1 MHKNKYS
8 LIIFSLT
15 LISLFP
21 CCSANINKSQQKF
34 GNDADYYLGLRF
46 LSENKENEAKQKFLS
61 CKKNGSYYC
70 ARRSAEELT
79 KIGTVQEKNKA
90 CEELVQL
97 YNDED
102 AILIATKQYYQA
114 GEIGKII
121 NLTDKIDYK
130 TSNNEIIK
138 YRLFAENKQENSH
151 FEKDILSW
159 FISRPVSDIHYKY
172 YRDEY
177 ELPDEIKDYSD
188 TDLLI
193 SFRIDVYRKNYSLAY
208 DKIKKIFELMEKP
221 EIQMQ
226 PLLIS
231 DIGKTYLYAS
241 SRYTQNAQTFCS
253 LAEKN
258 KGSNCEFYF
267 WFYAARFYEKAQSI
281 SNAKECFKKS
291 IASAKEPHLKDNAI
305 WYILNTKITEAY
317 KPTIKNLSDYA
328 SQWSDKDYFD
338 DFFDKLIPSLLANQD
353 YKYIK
358 YLLEQ
363 TQDYASDE
371 VVSKLSYIY
380 ARLLQEGLISVN
392 NKDEEIQKALN
403 RALNCGTNVY
413 YKIMAAYALGYSD
426 FQIEELL
433 CQTPVAPQIQIDE
446 NAEQLLRGYVYFGFP
461 EKIYNE
467 WNTFY
472 KKSISTQTS
481 MELADF
487 LNKCGRDNPD
497 YYPLSIRIAARSA
510 NISDRP
516 LTKDELKLIYP
527 EDFAD
532 LVQKYAEEYN
542 FEESVLFSL
551 IRTESFFDSD
561 VTSTAGAIGLT
572 QLMELTGVDIASR
585 LKIKDYELT
594 DPETNIKFGTYYLTQ
609 LYKRCDYSYLNAFF
623 SYNAGITRVR
633 RWLKTSKIG
642 VKGKDKNTQDL
653 FLETIP
659 YSETREYGRKLVS
672 ASVYYELLYTD
683 RQKNENSTIF
693 KETIEKLMQ

>member
-1 MHKNKYS
+1 MILWDKRNLFDGTGTGYRGTWADGIFTSTGTKYNSNSPIALGLYLDSTRKSLDS
-8 LIIFSLT
+8 LILENGRYKVSFT
-15 LISLFP
+15 YD
-21 CCSANINKSQQKF
+21 SANCNKIALGWIGTQDEYLIINKK
-34 GNDADYYLGLRF
+34 
-46 LSENKENEAKQKFLS
+46 
-61 CKKNGSYYC
+61 
-70 ARRSAEELT
+70 
-79 KIGTVQEKNKA
+79 
-90 CEELVQL
+90 
-97 YNDED
+97 
-102 AILIATKQYYQA
+102 
-114 GEIGKII
+114 
-121 NLTDKIDYK
+121 
-130 TSNNEIIK
+130 
-138 YRLFAENKQENSH
+138 
-151 FEKDILSW
+151 
-159 FISRPVSDIHYKY
+159 
-172 YRDEY
+172 
-177 ELPDEIKDYSD
+177 
-188 TDLLI
+188 
-193 SFRIDVYRKNYSLAY
+193 
-208 DKIKKIFELMEKP
+208 
-221 EIQMQ
+221 
-226 PLLIS
+226 
-231 DIGKTYLYAS
+231 
-241 SRYTQNAQTFCS
+241 
-253 LAEKN
+253 
-258 KGSNCEFYF
+258 
-267 WFYAARFYEKAQSI
+267 
-281 SNAKECFKKS
+281 
-291 IASAKEPHLKDNAI
+291 
-305 WYILNTKITEAY
+305 
-317 KPTIKNLSDYA
+317 
-328 SQWSDKDYFD
+328 
-338 DFFDKLIPSLLANQD
+338 
-353 YKYIK
+353 
-358 YLLEQ
+358 
-363 TQDYASDE
+363 
-371 VVSKLSYIY
+371 
-380 ARLLQEGLISVN
+380 
-392 NKDEEIQKALN
+392 KDEEIQKALN
-403 RALNCGTNVY
+403 RTLNCGTNVY